1 MENTEIKNGDYTVL
15 VVDDI
20 QDNVALLNAFLRRA
34 GFKVSSAANGKEAL
48 EKLQDEDV
56 DVMLLDIM
64 MPEMDGFEV
73 LRHLQQSDSHKD
85 LPVIVVTALGGQEDI
100 AHAFNLGASDFIT
113 KPIMYQNLIT
123 RVSHQLRYAVAVNTI
138 RQQSEQLKRTIEV
151 RDRMYSVIAHDL
163 RSPIGT
169 MKMIFEMLL
178 DQLPADKIGE
188 ETRDFLVDGSH
199 VSEQTFMLLDNL
211 LKWTKSQL
219 GRFEAAMQDVQL
231 KETVMFSSDIFK
243 YMSQAKGV
251 TIEYDIPEETEV
263 KCDVEMLKTVVR
275 NLLSNALKF
284 SKEGS
289 VIRVKSLDME
299 DGTVRLDFID
309 HGVGM
314 NEEQVAKFN
323 SAEPLKSTY
332 GTSNE
337 EGSGLGLMLCREL
350 VSKIGGTLTVASKVG
365 EGTTFSFTL
374 QKVG

>member
-1 MENTEIKNGDYTVL
+1 MDNTEINNADYTVL

-20 QDNVALLNAFLRRA
+20 QDNVTLLDAFLRRA
-34 GFKVSSAANGKEAL
+34 GFKVVSASNGKDAL
-48 EKLQDEDV
+48 EWLQKEDV

-73 LRHLQQSDSHKD
+73 LRRLQQDPVHRD
-85 LPVIVVTALGGQEDI
+85 LPVIVVTALGGQDDI

-123 RVSHQLRYAVAVNTI
+123 RVSHQLRYAVVVNTI
-138 RQQSEQLKRTIEV
+138 RQQSEQLRRTIGV

-169 MKMIFEMLL
+169 MKMIFEVLL
-178 DQLPADKIGE
+178 DQLPVEKVGE
-188 ETRDFLVDGSH
+188 DARAFLVDGSY

-219 GRFEAAMQDVQL
+219 DRFEAALQDVPL
-231 KETVMFSSDIFK
+231 RETVIFSSYIFK
-243 YMSQAKGV
+243 YMAQAKSV
-251 TIEYDIPEETEV
+251 TIEYDIPESLTV
-263 KCDVEMLKTVVR
+263 RCDVEMLKTVVR
-275 NLLSNALKF
+275 NMLSNALKF
-284 SKEGS
+284 SKENS
-289 VIRVKSLDME
+289 VINVRANDVG

-314 NEEQVAKFN
+314 TSDQVAKFN

-350 VSKIGGTLTVASKVG
+350 VGKFGGALTVVSKEG
-365 EGTTFSFTL
+365 EGTTFSLTM
-374 QKVG
+374 KKA